1 LRAER
6 ARRLLRERVAVA
18 LAVGGAHE
26 RGDDLEVPLG
36 HVGGLAPEVGEAK
49 VDVQL
54 EQVDPGRTWHALSV
68 RGGPDGLAGTAET
81 PQYDRRMGAVLLA
94 LASSLTWGVAD
105 FAGGVLTRR
114 LPLAAVTLLSQ
125 SAGFA
130 LLLVLVAAT
139 RDVDAAA
146 LWLGALAGVGGGAGL
161 ACFYAALARGTMSI
175 VSPVAACSA
184 VVPAGGRRAGARG
197 QRDAVPLAV
206 GAALAFGVFVFFL
219 GRAARDGSAL
229 SALVGARLGSLGLL
243 GSWALVTGATLRVAA
258 GALPAVAAV
267 GLADVAANAL
277 FALASQRGLL
287 AVVSVLGS
295 LYPVVTVLLA
305 HLLLAERLSPL
316 QRAGVVVALAGVA
329 TVSATSP

>member
-1 LRAER
+1 
-6 ARRLLRERVAVA
+6 
-18 LAVGGAHE
+18 
-26 RGDDLEVPLG
+26 
-36 HVGGLAPEVGEAK
+36 
-49 VDVQL
+49 
-54 EQVDPGRTWHALSV
+54 
-68 RGGPDGLAGTAET
+68 
-81 PQYDRRMGAVLLA
+81 MGAVLLA

-184 VVPAGGRRAGARG
+184 VVPVALALATGERPPALALAGSGAALAGAVLASAEERRAGARG